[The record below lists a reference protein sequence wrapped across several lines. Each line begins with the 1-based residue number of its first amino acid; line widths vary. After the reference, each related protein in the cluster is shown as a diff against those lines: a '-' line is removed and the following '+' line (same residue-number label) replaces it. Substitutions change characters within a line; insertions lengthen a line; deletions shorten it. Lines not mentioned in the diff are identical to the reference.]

1 MVKMGSPKGKGSSL
15 GGSFKSAF
23 SGKGSAGHQKPAGF
37 KPAKPFQ
44 MNSKTSQ
51 ASESKI
57 MGRDGGVKTGPGTGI
72 GDTQGQSSQ
81 EFEVS
86 GSVPRRRGCCLMG
99 CALPMTAFVALA
111 AILIVSAT

>member
-15 GGSFKSAF
+15 GGGFKSAF

-44 MNSKTSQ
+44 INRKTSQ
-51 ASESKI
+51 APEPKI
-57 MGRDGGVKTGPGTGI
+57 IGRDGGVKSGPGTGSS
-72 GDTQGQSSQ
+72 DTQNQSSQ

-99 CALPMTAFVALA
+99 CALPMTGFVALVVFLVA
-111 AILIVSAT
+111 SAG